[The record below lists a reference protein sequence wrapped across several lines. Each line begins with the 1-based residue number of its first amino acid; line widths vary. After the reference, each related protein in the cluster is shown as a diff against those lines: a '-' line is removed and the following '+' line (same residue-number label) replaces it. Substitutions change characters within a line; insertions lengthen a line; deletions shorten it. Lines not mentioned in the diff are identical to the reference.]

1 MMYHVKIDEKK
12 KQILICRKD
21 DTIFHIIM
29 DVDVS
34 KIKKSILKK
43 EYDKKNILDLIKKIK
58 KQW

>member
-12 KQILICRKD
+12 NQVLICRKD
-21 DTIFHIIM
+21 DTVFHIIM

-43 EYDKKNILDLIKKIK
+43 KYDKKSILDLIKKIK
-58 KQW
+58 KQ